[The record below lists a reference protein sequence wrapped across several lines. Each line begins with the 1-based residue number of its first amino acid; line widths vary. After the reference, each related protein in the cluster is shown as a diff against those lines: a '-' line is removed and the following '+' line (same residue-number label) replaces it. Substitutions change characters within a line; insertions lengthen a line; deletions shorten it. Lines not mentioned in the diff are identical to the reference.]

1 MFRKSILASFCLLA
15 FAFAAFAQTAPV
27 RGRVEMMDADG
38 KKVPVVGAL
47 IEVFRTDQKG
57 SLPSAKTDKK
67 GYFNFAGFPAGG
79 KFVLSM
85 SGTGLAP
92 ELYPNVTAGRED
104 IVILAQAGDG
114 KKWTEAEVK
123 EALSKPSVAG
133 PKNQA
138 PTTSAEEKKK
148 QEEYNKKVAEIKEKN
163 AKVGENNALINKVL
177 KEGNEAL
184 NAVNYD
190 LAISKYQEG
199 INADSTHP
207 GAPVLMTN
215 KSIALRTR
223 GVARYN
229 AAIKGSL
236 PLDDAKED
244 FASAKDSAKAA
255 IDLLNSQTAPTEA
268 AELKNFNDYKYN
280 ATVAY
285 VEGMRIFVTKADQS
299 KVDDMI
305 AAYSSYFAIETD
317 PLKKSKT
324 QLVFAQA
331 LMDSQNFDMAI
342 TEFEKVLVENPN
354 DFKALY
360 GAGLCL
366 VNQGYITND
375 KAKFQAGAN
384 YLAKFIEIAP
394 DTDPAVSKNKAEMKE
409 TLESLKKDQNVTAQ
423 KPTKGPATTKKKP

>member
-1 MFRKSILASFCLLA
+1 MFRKSILASFCVFA
-15 FAFAAFAQTAPV
+15 FALAAFAQTAPV

-57 SLPSAKTDKK
+57 TLPSAKTDKK
-67 GYFNFAGFPAGG
+67 GYFNFAGFPASG

-85 SGTGLAP
+85 SGTGVAP

-114 KKWTEAEVK
+114 KKWTEAEVR

-133 PKNQA
+133 TKNETPA
-138 PTTSAEEKKK
+138 TSAEEKKK
-148 QEEYNKKVAEIKEKN
+148 LEEYNKKVAEIKEKN

-190 LAISKYQEG
+190 LAIAKYQEG

-223 GVARYN
+223 GVSRYN
-229 AAIKGSL
+229 AALKGSL
-236 PLDDAKED
+236 PLDDAKDD
-244 FASAKDSAKAA
+244 FAASKDSAKAA

-280 ATVAY
+280 AVVAY
-285 VEGMRIFVTKADQS
+285 AEGMRIFVTKADQS
-299 KVDDMI
+299 KIDDLV
-305 AAYSSYFAIETD
+305 AAYENYLSIEVD
-317 PLKKSKT
+317 PLKKAKG
-324 QLVFAQA
+324 QLTFAQA
-331 LMDSQNFDMAI
+331 LMDAGNFDKAAA
-342 TEFEKVLVENPN
+342 EFER
-354 DFKALY
+354 ALESSPDNVDALS

-366 VNQGYITND
+366 INIGYISNEKT
-375 KAKFQAGAN
+375 KFQTGAN
-384 YLAKFIEIAP
+384 YLAKFVELAP
-394 DTDPAVSKNKAEMKE
+394 DTNKYKADAKGLLE
-409 TLESLKKDQNVTAQ
+409 TLKKEQNITAQ
-423 KPTKGPATTKKKP
+423 KPTKGSTTTKKKP